1 MVKRWP
7 KWYLDDINDKFQ
19 YLSEDQRSLARK
31 ATELFKQSVEV
42 SVINTR
48 HLFSGTPLP
57 EGYVNNSND
66 ILLEAISIYESI
78 GMEHVVRERQLECY
92 QCEKLVPYL
101 FPDSRCKDCT
111 RITPDELTGGD

>member
-57 EGYVNNSND
+57 DGYVNNSEA
-66 ILLEAISIYESI
+66 LLSEAIALYESI
-78 GMEHVVRERQLECY
+78 EMENYHE
-92 QCEKLVPYL
+92 
-101 FPDSRCKDCT
+101 
-111 RITPDELTGGD
+111 